1 MPINS
6 HISVLKYKII
16 LLLKHILLFF
26 NTLVVNY
33 NTYAPACTAHF
44 NTRQGIL
51 LKKTLEDRRNWCR
64 QYSVDRYILDFY
76 CPIYKLCIEL
86 DGQDH
91 YTMQG
96 DTRDYD
102 RSIFLNSKGIEVIRF
117 ENKDIWENIEQVL
130 ETIKSNLQDRK
141 KTLP

>member
-1 MPINS
+1 MQYTTPNKIRMTEKSTSN
-6 HISVLKYKII
+6 IPELKNLRRELRKNMTPAEVA
-16 LLLKHILLFF
+16 LWQQLKAGRLNGTHW
-26 NTLVVNY
+26 
-33 NTYAPACTAHF
+33 
-44 NTRQGIL
+44 R
-51 LKKTLEDRRNWCR
+51 R

-86 DGQDH
+86 DGQEH

-102 RSIFLNSKGIEVIRF
+102 RTIFLNSKGIEVIRF

-130 ETIKSNLQDRK
+130 ETIKVRLK
-141 KTLP
+141 EKHL

>member
-1 MPINS
+1 MPLNS

-26 NTLVVNY
+26 NTLVINY
-33 NTYAPACTAHF
+33 NTYAPACTTHF
-44 NTRQGIL
+44 NTSQGIL
-51 LKKTLEDRRNWCR
+51 FKKTLEDRRSWCR

>member
-1 MPINS
+1 MDKKGITN
-6 HISVLKYKII
+6 IAVLKKVRRE
-16 LLLKHILLFF
+16 LRKNMTSAEVALWQRLKAGQLNGTHW
-26 NTLVVNY
+26 
-33 NTYAPACTAHF
+33 
-44 NTRQGIL
+44 R
-51 LKKTLEDRRNWCR
+51 R

-86 DGQDH
+86 DGQEH

-102 RSIFLNSKGIEVIRF
+102 RTIFLNSQGIEVLRF

-130 ETIKSNLQDRK
+130 EAIKVKLKEKQ
-141 KTLP
+141 L

>member
-1 MPINS
+1 MTEKSTRNIPA
-6 HISVLKYKII
+6 LKSLRRELRKNMTPAEAT
-16 LLLKHILLFF
+16 LWQQLKAGHLDG
-26 NTLVVNY
+26 T
-33 NTYAPACTAHF
+33 HW
-44 NTRQGIL
+44 R
-51 LKKTLEDRRNWCR
+51 R

-96 DTRDYD
+96 DTKDYD
-102 RSIFLNSKGIEVIRF
+102 RTIFLNSKNIEVIRF
-117 ENKDIWENIEQVL
+117 ENKEIWENIELVL